1 MDKAIG
7 LVIAVLVVIVSA
19 LFFNSYRLSNDIQKM
34 EKALSDEQATNT
46 ALGNII
52 DAYQVNEAANRAAT
66 DRQLENERK
75 LRNESDER
83 LRRFKAAGVGDSCID
98 SRMPDSNISILQE
111 YRWRCRHTSKCRQ

>member
-1 MDKAIG
+1 MPNKITG
-7 LVIAVLVVIVSA
+7 GMIALLVV
-19 LFFNSYRLSNDIQKM
+19 LFLLLLLNRNSLSNEV
-34 EKALSDEQATNT
+34 EKAEEALREEQSTNT

-52 DAYQVNEAANRAAT
+52 DAYQVNDAANRTAT
-66 DRQLENERK
+66 ARQLENERK

-111 YRWRCRHTSKCRQ
+111 

>member
-1 MDKAIG
+1 MTTWRAALVALVATAFLLLLLNRNHLANKVDKTEAE
-7 LVIAVLVVIVSA
+7 LVT
-19 LFFNSYRLSNDIQKM
+19 
-34 EKALSDEQATNT
+34 EQATNI

-52 DAYQVNEAANRAAT
+52 DAYGANDAANRAAT

-111 YRWRCRHTSKCRQ
+111 

>member
-1 MDKAIG
+1 MNKAMGI
-7 LVIAVLVVIVSA
+7 VIAALVVIVSA
-19 LFFNSYRLSNDIQKM
+19 LLFNSYRLANQV
-34 EKALSDEQATNT
+34 EKTEAELVDEQATNT

-66 DRQLENERK
+66 TRQLDNERK

-111 YRWRCRHTSKCRQ
+111 

>member
-1 MDKAIG
+1 MNRVTAI
-7 LVIAVLVVIVSA
+7 LIAVLVVIVSV
-19 LFFNSYRLSNDIQKM
+19 LLFNSYRLSNKVENT
-34 EKALSDEQATNT
+34 EKDLRDERNTNV

-52 DAYQVNEAANRAAT
+52 DAYSANEAANRAAT

-75 LRNESDER
+75 LRNESEDR

-111 YRWRCRHTSKCRQ
+111 

>member
-1 MDKAIG
+1 MTTWRAALVTLVATAFLFLLLNRNHLANKVDKTEAE
-7 LVIAVLVVIVSA
+7 LVT
-19 LFFNSYRLSNDIQKM
+19 
-34 EKALSDEQATNT
+34 EQATNV

-52 DAYQVNEAANRAAT
+52 DAYQANDAANRAAT
-66 DRQLENERK
+66 TRQLENERK

-111 YRWRCRHTSKCRQ
+111 

>member
-1 MDKAIG
+1 A
-7 LVIAVLVVIVSA
+7 LLVV
-19 LFFNSYRLSNDIQKM
+19 LFLLLLLNRNSLSNEV
-34 EKALSDEQATNT
+34 EKAEEALREEQSTNT

-52 DAYQVNEAANRAAT
+52 DAYQVNDAANRTAT
-66 DRQLENERK
+66 ARQLENERK

-111 YRWRCRHTSKCRQ
+111 